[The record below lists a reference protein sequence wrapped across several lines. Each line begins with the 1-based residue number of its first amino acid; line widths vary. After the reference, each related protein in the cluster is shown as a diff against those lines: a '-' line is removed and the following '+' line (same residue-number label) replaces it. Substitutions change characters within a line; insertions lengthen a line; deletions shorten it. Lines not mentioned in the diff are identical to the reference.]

1 MVKAIGIPAKYLKLI
16 NKEYLIETYQNDIL
30 YLMNKYN
37 IYLPIVDTSDY
48 NKILFIQKENNLSCH
63 TYKKL
68 NHIKD

>member
-1 MVKAIGIPAKYLKLI
+1 MYGNCY
-16 NKEYLIETYQNDIL
+16 

-63 TYKKL
+63 TPKKL
-68 NHIKD
+68 NLVKD